1 MGFRQFQSLELL
13 KLGRPSSISFPR
25 QHIGHQREQKW
36 LASAV
41 FPPSP
46 KKIPFIPVTVGQSQ
60 GSGQERGGQEG
71 KAQSLA
77 KLHGL

>member
-1 MGFRQFQSLELL
+1 MGLRQFQSLELL

-41 FPPSP
+41 FPPSQ
-46 KKIPFIPVTVGQSQ
+46 KIPLIPVTVGQSQ
-60 GSGQERGGQEG
+60 VSGQERGGQEG
-71 KAQSLA
+71 KA
-77 KLHGL
+77 